1 MRISILRR
9 PAMREKPQNGIVPKY
24 WNHRTV
30 LSQNI
35 GTTETFPL

>member
-24 WNHRTV
+24 WNHR
-30 LSQNI
+30 N
-35 GTTETFPL
+35 FPSLV